1 MDGRC
6 CSDLQECTA
15 RWRPHCNGKGVEGQI
30 NLQPG
35 IYKAA
40 ARESSLAALDLWPV
54 SHARS

>member
-6 CSDLQECTA
+6 CSYLQECTA

-40 ARESSLAALDLWPV
+40 ARESSLAALDL
-54 SHARS
+54 

>member
-6 CSDLQECTA
+6 CSYLQECTA
-15 RWRPHCNGKGVEGQI
+15 RDGGRIATVGKGVEGQI

-40 ARESSLAALDLWPV
+40 ARESSLAALDL
-54 SHARS
+54 